1 MHKKR
6 SKQRKSVTQPAGREC
21 VTRTGPDHLLPSIA
35 VTEVKC
41 ALGGRVVNKHSCL
54 ALFSFV
60 LPACRGL
67 YLYFRSLRQGGGLAR
82 VPERESLLVRREG
95 ETLWGNGDGAASL
108 RQFGVELRHPNRLQI
123 ALFVVQ
129 LERPTV
135 PKVLVLR
142 RKTGVSRP
150 FYGKSATFFC
160 GESAEQDSSRSSRAR
175 ARGFCYPA
183 GRKTPRGNNGRWP
196 AKGCDGTPAG
206 LIEQLIP

>member
-1 MHKKR
+1 M
-6 SKQRKSVTQPAGREC
+6 
-21 VTRTGPDHLLPSIA
+21 
-35 VTEVKC
+35 
-41 ALGGRVVNKHSCL
+41 
-54 ALFSFV
+54 
-60 LPACRGL
+60 
-67 YLYFRSLRQGGGLAR
+67 LAR
-82 VPERESLLVRREG
+82 PREG
-95 ETLWGNGDGAASL
+95 FVGSARLGKGRRGGQKKAEDAEPYVN
-108 RQFGVELRHPNRLQI
+108 FGVGLRHPNRLQI

-160 GESAEQDSSRSSRAR
+160 GESAEQDWSRSSRAR

-206 LIEQLIP
+206 LIEQLIPGARTCSCQRHVPALSTKPPTTIYCGNTGRNAR

>member
-1 MHKKR
+1 MR
-6 SKQRKSVTQPAGREC
+6 AAEYVRMS
-21 VTRTGPDHLLPSIA
+21 
-35 VTEVKC
+35 TEHQQYSMENQEY
-41 ALGGRVVNKHSCL
+41 VN
-54 ALFSFV
+54 
-60 LPACRGL
+60 
-67 YLYFRSLRQGGGLAR
+67 
-82 VPERESLLVRREG
+82 
-95 ETLWGNGDGAASL
+95 
-108 RQFGVELRHPNRLQI
+108 FGVGLRHPNRLQI

-160 GESAEQDSSRSSRAR
+160 GESAEQDWSRSSRAR

>member
-1 MHKKR
+1 M
-6 SKQRKSVTQPAGREC
+6 VAG
-21 VTRTGPDHLLPSIA
+21 VA
-35 VTEVKC
+35 
-41 ALGGRVVNKHSCL
+41 NKHIRTSCL
-54 ALFSFV
+54 
-60 LPACRGL
+60 PCL
-67 YLYFRSLRQGGGLAR
+67 YLYYFFRSLRQGGGLLA
-82 VPERESLLVRREG
+82 RESLLVRRAG

-108 RQFGVELRHPNRLQI
+108 RQFGVGLRHPNRLQI

-129 LERPTV
+129 LERPSV

-150 FYGKSATFFC
+150 CYGKSATFFC

-206 LIEQLIP
+206 LIEQLIPGARTCSCQRHVPALSTKPPTTIYCGNTGRNAR

>member
-1 MHKKR
+1 MVAGSQQAFLPGSLR
-6 SKQRKSVTQPAGREC
+6 SSPSYFLPA
-21 VTRTGPDHLLPSIA
+21 VSTSA
-35 VTEVKC
+35 
-41 ALGGRVVNKHSCL
+41 
-54 ALFSFV
+54 SFV
-60 LPACRGL
+60 GTGR
-67 YLYFRSLRQGGGLAR
+67 GLAR
-82 VPERESLLVRREG
+82 APARGFVGSAR
-95 ETLWGNGDGAASL
+95 WGNPLGKRRRGGQKKAEDAEPYVN
-108 RQFGVELRHPNRLQI
+108 FGVGLRHPNRLQI

-150 FYGKSATFFC
+150 CYGKSATFFC
-160 GESAEQDSSRSSRAR
+160 GESAEQDWSRSSRAR

-183 GRKTPRGNNGRWP
+183 GRRTPEEATGGWP